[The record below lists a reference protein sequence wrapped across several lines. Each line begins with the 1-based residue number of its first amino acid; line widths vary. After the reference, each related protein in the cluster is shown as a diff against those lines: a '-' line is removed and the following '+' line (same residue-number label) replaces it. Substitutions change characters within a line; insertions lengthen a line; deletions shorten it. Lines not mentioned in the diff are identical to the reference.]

1 MLRAKAKLSSNS
13 VDLMSDVTSVNSGR
27 TGRGCEE
34 SCEHGHGRGFSRSVV
49 AQKRRDL
56 AFVEVEGQI
65 VDSHLAGAEIIK
77 LTNP

>member
-34 SCEHGHGRGFSRSVV
+34 S
-49 AQKRRDL
+49 L
-56 AFVEVEGQI
+56 
-65 VDSHLAGAEIIK
+65 
-77 LTNP
+77 